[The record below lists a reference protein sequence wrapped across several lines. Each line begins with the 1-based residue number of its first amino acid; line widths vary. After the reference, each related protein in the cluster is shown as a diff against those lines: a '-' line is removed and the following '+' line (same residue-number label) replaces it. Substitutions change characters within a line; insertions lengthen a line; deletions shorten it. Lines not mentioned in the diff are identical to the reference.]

1 MRHIAGGEV
10 DVGGCVRPHEGE
22 VMSGVRVRNEVLVG
36 DLDRD
41 GECSAGGKATTQS

>member
-10 DVGGCVRPHEGE
+10 DVGGCVRPHEG
-22 VMSGVRVRNEVLVG
+22 GGDVRGRLLAG

-41 GECSAGGKATTQS
+41 GNVQLEGKATKQS